1 MNEPLHLP
9 DERELG
15 EWLRGSG
22 PDVDVAVCTR
32 ARFARNLDGHRFSTS
47 QTAEDAKELLTML
60 REQLPPALDPIVQ
73 HLRVLDVSDF
83 GPIERDLLVERHLIS
98 RELAHHPRPAAAVVD
113 PLERV
118 SVMLNEED
126 HLRLQVF
133 RSGFDVQGAYSAAE
147 RLDDAILDALPIAFS
162 EEFGFLTA
170 CPTNVGTGLRV
181 SVLVH
186 LPGTAWAGDL
196 QQAMDTAKHLDLAVR
211 GLYGEG
217 SRGSGD
223 LYQIS
228 NQLTLGRSEVELR
241 ELLEESVGGFIAN
254 ERKRRQAL
262 LEGRRRTRT
271 LRRIEE
277 ARALLDECERLDSA
291 TCLDALSAL
300 RFAAAEELR
309 PRPTITELNRLLLF
323 TQPAHLQRLAERTLT
338 AEERDL
344 LRAELVRTT
353 LESAEADA

>member
-162 EEFGFLTA
+162 EEFCKPLFGDRFFGKMLGQNLCFSRA
-170 CPTNVGTGLRV
+170 DFYLLVDEFCQ
-181 SVLVH
+181 SVDKVFFRSHFSCQTQQNH
-186 LPGTAWAGDL
+186 LL
-196 QQAMDTAKHLDLAVR
+196 KVR
-211 GLYGEG
+211 K
-217 SRGSGD
+217 
-223 LYQIS
+223 
-228 NQLTLGRSEVELR
+228 RS
-241 ELLEESVGGFIAN
+241 LLEVYRWN
-254 ERKRRQAL
+254 L
-262 LEGRRRTRT
+262 H
-271 LRRIEE
+271 
-277 ARALLDECERLDSA
+277 
-291 TCLDALSAL
+291 LS
-300 RFAAAEELR
+300 
-309 PRPTITELNRLLLF
+309 N
-323 TQPAHLQRLAERTLT
+323 
-338 AEERDL
+338 
-344 LRAELVRTT
+344 
-353 LESAEADA
+353 